1 MKYNNMTKNVFQ
13 VKYSFDS
20 IIINIK
26 NKLNSVY
33 IYMFWYKIIE
43 CNFNMKLLFFNIRI
57 YTYMIICW
65 ISYFLFLDLLWIE
78 YRRYPFYSLKLL
90 LIITVFIS
98 IICLFDQR
106 IFCLLSIILI
116 DLFISIEF
124 ILYFIL

>member
-1 MKYNNMTKNVFQ
+1 MTKNVFQ